1 MSDAT
6 NQALSEAYELIE
18 ADRLVEAEA
27 ILKPILADEPDNADA
42 WWLYSYAVT
51 DVETAR
57 MALNTVLHLDKDYPG
72 AAELL
77 QTLEEKY
84 PAHTTAKSDIR
95 KLAPQPPSLPD
106 LPEDEDMEPVVNY
119 LDDSEPILARDRQ
132 MKSEAQPPRSSA
144 RKPSRLP
151 IFVGLLLL
159 IVLVV
164 ALLFLVLRRP
174 TPASNAVTPT
184 TAQQQAAV
192 DTPTGDQQT
201 VEAAVPTTDQQTQE
215 AGVPTAESTED
226 ATSATAEATVS
237 PLEAEVTPISDTAA
251 NSVQGALADFTL
263 AADGI
268 GTLDT
273 QLGTTLVAGVCT
285 TSGQQMR
292 DTLTGSMNALSAVAD
307 TIGDTDAIGVR
318 LVNCDT
324 NEVLRV
330 IAVPIADAASFAA
343 GQSDDTS
350 YQSKWVA
357 VA

>member
-18 ADRLVEAEA
+18 ADRLTEAEA
-27 ILKPILADEPDNADA
+27 ILKPILADEPDNTDA

-57 MALNTVLHLDKDYPG
+57 MALNTVLHLDNNYPG

-84 PAHTTAKSDIR
+84 PAHTSAKSDIR
-95 KLAPQPPSLPD
+95 KLAPQPLSLPD
-106 LPEDEDMEPVVNY
+106 LPEDEDMEPPVNY

-132 MKSEAQPPRSSA
+132 KKAEAPTPKAA

-151 IFVGLLLL
+151 IFAGLLLL
-159 IVLVV
+159 VILII
-164 ALLFLVLRRP
+164 ALLLLLTRGQAP
-174 TPASNAVTPT
+174 ST
-184 TAQQQAAV
+184 TA
-192 DTPTGDQQT
+192 T
-201 VEAAVPTTDQQTQE
+201 
-215 AGVPTAESTED
+215 PTAEQQQVAAVTLTIDEQP
-226 ATSATAEATVS
+226 TSESTVS
-237 PLEAEVTPISDTAA
+237 PLEADVTPVSNTAV
-251 NSVQGALADFTL
+251 NSVEGALADFRL
-263 AADGI
+263 VADEI
-268 GTLDT
+268 GTIDT

-285 TSGQQMR
+285 ASGQEMR
-292 DTLTGSMNALSAVAD
+292 DTLAGSMNALSAVAD
-307 TIGDTDAIGVR
+307 TIGGSEAIGVR

-330 IAVPIADAASFAA
+330 IAVPLADAAAFAA
-343 GQSDDTS
+343 GQSDEET

>member
-18 ADRLVEAEA
+18 ADRLTEAEE

-57 MALNTVLHLDKDYPG
+57 MALNTVLKLDSKYPG

-77 QTLEEKY
+77 QTLEGKY
-84 PAHTTAKSDIR
+84 PTHTSAKSDIR
-95 KLAPQPPSLPD
+95 KLASQPPSLPD

-119 LDDSEPILARDRQ
+119 LDDSEPILARNRQ
-132 MKSEAQPPRSSA
+132 TKTEIPVQKPVQKS
-144 RKPSRLP
+144 SRLP
-151 IFVGLLLL
+151 IYAGLALLVILIIALLLL
-159 IVLVV
+159 TSRQPGQDTTL
-164 ALLFLVLRRP
+164 
-174 TPASNAVTPT
+174 TPT
-184 TAQQQAAV
+184 AEQQQVASGTLPV
-192 DTPTGDQQT
+192 DQLSTQETSST
-201 VEAAVPTTDQQTQE
+201 EEASSTEESASTQE
-215 AGVPTAESTED
+215 ASSTQE
-226 ATSATAEATVS
+226 AALTEEATVS
-237 PLEAEVTPISDTAA
+237 PLEADVTPVSDTAA
-251 NSVQGALADFTL
+251 NSVGGALADFTL

-268 GTLDT
+268 GTLET

-285 TSGQQMR
+285 GSGQQMR
-292 DTLTGSMNALSAVAD
+292 DTLAGSMSALSAVAD
-307 TIGDTDAIGVR
+307 TISGSEAIGVR

-330 IAVPIADAASFAA
+330 IAVPISEAASFAA
-343 GQSDDTS
+343 GQSDEET